1 MNEAIEC
8 LNKMKALHKK
18 IEMQIFN
25 GYAIPDKL
33 QLGHNKL
40 MNDYNEAVYKAKK

>member
-1 MNEAIEC
+1 MNESIEY
-8 LNKMKALHKK
+8 LNKIKALNRK

-25 GYAIPDKL
+25 GYIIPDKL
-33 QLGHNKL
+33 QLDHNKL